1 MSSYTANPLFLGHSS
16 DKLITEA
23 YIEALCYHAGKKKK
37 SSAIALQRDSILLKL
52 DTYLVMT

>member
-23 YIEALCYHAGKKKK
+23 YIEALCYHAGKKKNR
-37 SSAIALQRDSILLKL
+37 ALSRYNVIVSC
-52 DTYLVMT
+52 